1 MISAR
6 LSDGTA
12 RKLMTG
18 HPKYVLPQRFQ
29 LKCQLKRCRAATFA
43 APPALSPRSE

>member
-18 HPKYVLPQRFQ
+18 HPKYVLPQKVS
-29 LKCQLKRCRAATFA
+29 LKCQLKRCRAATLRL
-43 APPALSPRSE
+43 PPR